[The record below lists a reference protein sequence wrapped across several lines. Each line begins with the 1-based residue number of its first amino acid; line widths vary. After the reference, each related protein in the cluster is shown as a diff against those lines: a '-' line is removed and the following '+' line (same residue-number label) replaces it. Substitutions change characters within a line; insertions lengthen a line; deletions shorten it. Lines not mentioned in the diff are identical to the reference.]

1 MNTLLLSRGTAR
13 RQRGVSLII
22 AMMMLVVIGLVSVAV
37 IRNATSADQAVNSNR
52 LQTQASQY
60 AQIALQF
67 CENQLTVPPSSA
79 TVHIIRPA
87 PATPA
92 WKTKALWVD
101 PVQANT
107 PVFRLTSG
115 QITGSVQPRVYPQC
129 LVEQQSFNA
138 NVYVVT
144 ARGFSDDYTQ
154 DSNNATVS
162 GSVVWL
168 QSTVFL

>member
-1 MNTLLLSRGTAR
+1 MNTFLLSRGAR
-13 RQRGVSLII
+13 RHQRGVSLII

-37 IRNATSADQAVNSNR
+37 IRNATSADQAVTSNR

-67 CENQLTVPPSSA
+67 CENQLTLPVSSTIVP
-79 TVHIIRPA
+79 IIRTIP
-87 PATPA
+87 PTPA
-92 WKTKALWVD
+92 WKSKAYWID

-107 PVFRLTSG
+107 PVFRLSSA
-115 QITGSVQPRVYPQC
+115 QVTGAVQPNVYPQC
-129 LVEQQSFNA
+129 VAELSLGS

-168 QSTVFL
+168 QSTVVL